1 MKELLRVVDLKKY
14 FPSKGGRL
22 VKAVDGV
29 SFSVNESEVFALVGE
44 SGCGKSTVARLIL
57 RLMMPTEGRIY
68 FDNIDVLKAKGE
80 ELLRIRRGLQIIF
93 QDPQASLNPRKRVID
108 TVGEPLMITSIVRK
122 KKELKEHVV
131 TLLQKVGI
139 DSDSLYKYPHEFS
152 GGQRQRICIARA
164 IAVNPRLIIADEPTS
179 ALDVSIQAQVMSL
192 LEELQREKK
201 MAYVFIS
208 HNLPIVEHFSDTVA
222 VMYLGRIVEMAKTEE
237 FFSKPLHPY
246 SDALLSAVPKPEIR
260 KKAERVILKGD
271 VPSPIDIPP
280 GCPFHPRCPRRFE
293 PCDKILPM
301 LKEVKRDRLVSC
313 HLYN

>member
-14 FPSKGGRL
+14 FPSKSGRL